1 MTRTVSSESD
11 RLSKIRLYR
20 RLMVGLVLGGAGAA
34 LVLRTLDYPVL
45 GEALYWVGIVGFL
58 AVWKGTSLT
67 LFDERDEELERRASH
82 VTLALVAVVG
92 VVAASAARMV
102 PRFTAYTVRAELRGA
117 LYAFMLLFG
126 TFGVVYLWLR
136 YRP

>member
-1 MTRTVSSESD
+1 MTRTVTSEPD

-20 RLMVGLVLGGAGAA
+20 RLMVGSILGGVAGA

-45 GEALYWVGIVGFL
+45 GEAVYWVGIIAFF
-58 AVWKGTSLT
+58 AVWQGTSLT
-67 LFDERDEELERRASH
+67 LFDERDVELERRASH
-82 VTLALVAVVG
+82 VTLLVVGAVG
-92 VVAASAARMV
+92 VVTASLTRLV
-102 PRFTAYTVRAELRGA
+102 PRFTDYTVPAELAGA
-117 LYAFMLLFG
+117 LYGFVFLFG